1 MSDPFKGQP
10 SNKQPAQPKSQPV
23 KLAKYTPDKGGP
35 SGVSQTPEA
44 NGGYSEKLPRK

>member
-23 KLAKYTPDKGGP
+23 KLNEYKADKGGP
-35 SGVSQTPEA
+35 VNPGNPDA
-44 NGGYSEKLPRK
+44 NGGFSEKLPRK

>member
-23 KLAKYTPDKGGP
+23 KLAKYTQDKGGP
-35 SGVSQTPEA
+35 VNPRNPDA
-44 NGGYSEKLPRK
+44 NNGYSEKLPRK